1 MVLFYFVSLH
11 HTKQKEIMF
20 TKTKKTWVFYYLN
33 EENQEVIT
41 SYKECKTPN
50 RTLNHLVNQLRQHRF
65 GNVNGCGYRTL
76 FEGEISYPK
85 VDELTPKIIQGC
97 IGYDKNSIMDK
108 NSGVVYNCE
117 GKVIFVE

>member
-1 MVLFYFVSLH
+1 
-11 HTKQKEIMF
+11 MF

-33 EENQEVIT
+33 EANQEVIT

-65 GNVNGCGYRTL
+65 DNVKGCGYRTL